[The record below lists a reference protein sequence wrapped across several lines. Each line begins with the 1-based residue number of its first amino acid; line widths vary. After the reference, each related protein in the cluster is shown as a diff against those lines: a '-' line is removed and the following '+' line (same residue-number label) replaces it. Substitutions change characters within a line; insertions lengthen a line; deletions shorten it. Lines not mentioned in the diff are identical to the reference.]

1 MGKSGESTQ
10 LAELEYGDG
19 LGAPDPATPT
29 VTIPRGGLDP
39 WRRGR
44 LPQRRDKAAAVL
56 RVPERRM
63 ETCVGRS
70 ARDPARAVSGAARKL
85 GWLPGHQE
93 RGREGET
100 EGGSPCLLAR
110 DCVREGF
117 QALMGLALGVWPR
130 RGFRIVSGGQS

>member
-10 LAELEYGDG
+10 PAELEYGDG

-56 RVPERRM
+56 RDPERRM
-63 ETCVGRS
+63 ET
-70 ARDPARAVSGAARKL
+70 AWGAAPETRR
-85 GWLPGHQE
+85 GQFPGRPGSWGGCLATRRE
-93 RGREGET
+93 EGKAKPREG
-100 EGGSPCLLAR
+100 PPVC
-110 DCVREGF
+110 
-117 QALMGLALGVWPR
+117 
-130 RGFRIVSGGQS
+130 

>member
-10 LAELEYGDG
+10 PAELEYGDG

-56 RVPERRM
+56 RDPERRM
-63 ETCVGRS
+63 ET
-70 ARDPARAVSGAARKL
+70 
-85 GWLPGHQE
+85 
-93 RGREGET
+93 
-100 EGGSPCLLAR
+100 
-110 DCVREGF
+110 
-117 QALMGLALGVWPR
+117 
-130 RGFRIVSGGQS
+130 